1 MRRWA
6 CGAWFLRRLPVH
18 AWASSHLHRIDTA
31 IHSTRVCCCHHRST
45 DDDGGGGEK
54 HSHET
59 MHAREM
65 SEASGDAGNDEK
77 NGEGRRG
84 TPSSLPPPP
93 VVIPFPTTHSSSTMN
108 DPPHMVAERQ
118 GPASEVAKGRKRR
131 SGTPPTRSGCA
142 LLVDHFT
149 SAAAARPAGRQRPQ
163 GRQVARS
170 GDGSVGAA
178 SAAVV
183 TSTLLEKLRRNVLR
197 KRLDWQQMPSRYPLV
212 QRLPVWR
219 QRFAWSALFAL
230 VGPPAAEWRQCHG
243 YICMQRTGAEG

>member
-1 MRRWA
+1 MRGHRRTYIELTLRFTA
-6 CGAWFLRRLPVH
+6 HVFVAVTTAAPTTTAAGARNTATKRCMRGKCLRR
-18 AWASSHLHRIDTA
+18 AA
-31 IHSTRVCCCHHRST
+31 TRATTKRT
-45 DDDGGGGEK
+45 GKGGEG
-54 HSHET
+54 HH
-59 MHAREM
+59 HHC
-65 SEASGDAGNDEK
+65 
-77 NGEGRRG
+77 
-84 TPSSLPPPP
+84 PPPP

-142 LLVDHFT
+142 FLVDHFT

>member
-1 MRRWA
+1 
-6 CGAWFLRRLPVH
+6 
-18 AWASSHLHRIDTA
+18 
-31 IHSTRVCCCHHRST
+31 
-45 DDDGGGGEK
+45 
-54 HSHET
+54 
-59 MHAREM
+59 
-65 SEASGDAGNDEK
+65 
-77 NGEGRRG
+77 
-84 TPSSLPPPP
+84 
-93 VVIPFPTTHSSSTMN
+93 
-108 DPPHMVAERQ
+108 ERQ

-197 KRLDWQQMPSRYPLV
+197 KRLDWQQMPS
-212 QRLPVWR
+212 
-219 QRFAWSALFAL
+219 SALPLPSGGSVMDTFVCSAPERRGDDVAVPQREVAVSRIHL
-230 VGPPAAEWRQCHG
+230 YAAHRSGGVTMWPCPNARWQSDG
-243 YICMQRTGAEG
+243 RSKQRSGAQGLRIRLRRNGN